1 MAELAR
7 LANEARALEKPLVKT
22 EEQLRADA
30 ELAELRRLT
39 PEQEAAAANAA
50 QHIEEVAAAAEAAP
64 KKERAAPKH
73 KRKELWA
80 RYGGGAI
87 EPLLDH
93 TPLVDLEYLVVL
105 AEGGG
110 VMPCGRQN
118 VPPAAF
124 ITAQNLWRLRP
135 PSTIRPPQRPQ
146 RPAHCGQGL
155 QLHRVHTCT
164 ARAAGDPPSRRA
176 RVSLSNSSK
185 RRHVCAH
192 ALLSLSAPMRDP
204 SSVTRRLEHTL
215 QRPRRRIESFK
226 RDSTHQRHNT
236 HT

>member
-1 MAELAR
+1 MAR

-64 KKERAAPKH
+64 EEERAAAKAPNGQ
-73 KRKELWA
+73 EVWTFL
-80 RYGGGAI
+80 GGGAI
-87 EPLLDH
+87 EPLLEH
-93 TPLVDLEYLVVL
+93 TPLIDLEYLVAL

-124 ITAQNLWRLRP
+124 ITTQNL
-135 PSTIRPPQRPQ
+135 
-146 RPAHCGQGL
+146 
-155 QLHRVHTCT
+155 
-164 ARAAGDPPSRRA
+164 
-176 RVSLSNSSK
+176 
-185 RRHVCAH
+185 
-192 ALLSLSAPMRDP
+192 
-204 SSVTRRLEHTL
+204 
-215 QRPRRRIESFK
+215 
-226 RDSTHQRHNT
+226 
-236 HT
+236 